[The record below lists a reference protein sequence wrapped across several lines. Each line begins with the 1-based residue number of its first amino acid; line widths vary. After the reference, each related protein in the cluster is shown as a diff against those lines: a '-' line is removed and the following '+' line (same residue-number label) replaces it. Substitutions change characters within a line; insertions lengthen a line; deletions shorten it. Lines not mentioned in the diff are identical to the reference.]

1 MGAELSTIADDLSC
15 IECRKKRS
23 PHAPVLVQ
31 PPRFPGVMPSP
42 ASAIAET
49 STSRA
54 TQVLALRAAL
64 NASQYTEKTNP
75 REMFTTEKRRGSR
88 GAGHM
93 ERRRE
98 ARRQAQKAIAD
109 ELDDYLPPE
118 LTEEKRDR
126 QIRTSLADEAE
137 ELANELWGTPRDTM
151 PPQSGRQPSEYA
163 RSIGRKLGV
172 GAMLSACAPAN
183 PRYGRRLDLDDEPR
197 VCKQTTIPPPLLAR
211 PTPAS
216 SIRVTAE
223 ESEESNEL
231 LAELRE
237 EGFPTTPILSKL
249 AKAETDS
256 SMARR
261 ESLLAN
267 LTAIE
272 HSFEASD
279 GTNEQLTKLS
289 ISANLLARRCCAT
302 GAACSHAEA
311 AAAFAKYEGHVEK
324 ALKFLLRQ
332 SSAAAA

>member
-1 MGAELSTIADDLSC
+1 
-15 IECRKKRS
+15 
-23 PHAPVLVQ
+23 
-31 PPRFPGVMPSP
+31 
-42 ASAIAET
+42 
-49 STSRA
+49 
-54 TQVLALRAAL
+54 
-64 NASQYTEKTNP
+64 
-75 REMFTTEKRRGSR
+75 MFTTEKRRGSR

-98 ARRQAQKAIAD
+98 ARRQAQKALADD
-109 ELDDYLPPE
+109 ELDLPPE
-118 LTEEKRDR
+118 LTEEKR

-137 ELANELWGTPRDTM
+137 ELANELWGTPRDTL

-183 PRYGRRLDLDDEPR
+183 PRYGRRLDLGDVDDDDIGLVE
-197 VCKQTTIPPPLLAR
+197 PPLLAR

-249 AKAETDS
+249 AKAEPDS

-267 LTAIE
+267 LSAIE

-311 AAAFAKYEGHVEK
+311 AAALAKYDGHVEK

>member
-1 MGAELSTIADDLSC
+1 
-15 IECRKKRS
+15 
-23 PHAPVLVQ
+23 
-31 PPRFPGVMPSP
+31 
-42 ASAIAET
+42 
-49 STSRA
+49 
-54 TQVLALRAAL
+54 
-64 NASQYTEKTNP
+64 
-75 REMFTTEKRRGSR
+75 MFTTEKRRGSR
-88 GAGHM
+88 GAGHI

-98 ARRQAQKAIAD
+98 ARRQAQKN
-109 ELDDYLPPE
+109 
-118 LTEEKRDR
+118 
-126 QIRTSLADEAE
+126 LADEAE
-137 ELANELWGTPRDTM
+137 ELANELWGTPRDTL
-151 PPQSGRQPSEYA
+151 PPQPGRQPSEYA

-183 PRYGRRLDLDDEPR
+183 PRYGRRLDLGDVDDDDVDLVE
-197 VCKQTTIPPPLLAR
+197 PPLLAR

-216 SIRVTAE
+216 SLRVTAE
-223 ESEESNEL
+223 ESDSNEL

-249 AKAETDS
+249 AKAESSDS
-256 SMARR
+256 STIRR

-267 LTAIE
+267 LSAIE
-272 HSFEASD
+272 DSFEASA

-311 AAAFAKYEGHVEK
+311 AAALAKYEGHVEK

>member
-1 MGAELSTIADDLSC
+1 
-15 IECRKKRS
+15 
-23 PHAPVLVQ
+23 
-31 PPRFPGVMPSP
+31 
-42 ASAIAET
+42 
-49 STSRA
+49 
-54 TQVLALRAAL
+54 
-64 NASQYTEKTNP
+64 
-75 REMFTTEKRRGSR
+75 MFTTEKRRGSR
-88 GAGHM
+88 GAGHI

-98 ARRQAQKAIAD
+98 ARRQAQKALAD
-109 ELDDYLPPE
+109 ELDYLPPE
-118 LTEEKRDR
+118 LTEEKRVR

-137 ELANELWGTPRDTM
+137 ELANELWGTPRDTL
-151 PPQSGRQPSEYA
+151 PPQPGRQPSEYA

-183 PRYGRRLDLDDEPR
+183 PRYGRRLDLDDEPP
-197 VCKQTTIPPPLLAR
+197 VCKQATIQPPLLAR

-237 EGFPTTPILSKL
+237 EGFPTTLLSKL
-249 AKAETDS
+249 AKAESDS
-256 SMARR
+256 STIAVRVR
-261 ESLLAN
+261 ECQTLGDLDELLAN

-272 HSFEASD
+272 DSFEASA

-311 AAAFAKYEGHVEK
+311 AAALAKYEGHVEK

>member
-1 MGAELSTIADDLSC
+1 
-15 IECRKKRS
+15 
-23 PHAPVLVQ
+23 
-31 PPRFPGVMPSP
+31 
-42 ASAIAET
+42 
-49 STSRA
+49 
-54 TQVLALRAAL
+54 
-64 NASQYTEKTNP
+64 
-75 REMFTTEKRRGSR
+75 MFTSEKRRGSR
-88 GAGHM
+88 GAGRI

-98 ARRQAQKAIAD
+98 ARRQAQKN
-109 ELDDYLPPE
+109 
-118 LTEEKRDR
+118 
-126 QIRTSLADEAE
+126 LADEAE
-137 ELANELWGTPRDTM
+137 ELANELWGTPRDTL
-151 PPQSGRQPSEYA
+151 PPQPGRQPSEYA

-183 PRYGRRLDLDDEPR
+183 PRYGRRLDLGDVDDDDVDLVE
-197 VCKQTTIPPPLLAR
+197 PPLLAR

-216 SIRVTAE
+216 SLRVTAE
-223 ESEESNEL
+223 ESDSNEL

-249 AKAETDS
+249 AKAESDS
-256 SMARR
+256 STIRR

-267 LTAIE
+267 LSAIE
-272 HSFEASD
+272 VSFEASA

-311 AAAFAKYEGHVEK
+311 AAALAKYEGHVEK